1 MSAIIRPAR
10 PEDAAGIAAV
20 QVASW
25 RTTYRGIV
33 PDGYLDGM
41 SVEVGTQRWDAN
53 LAADGALHF
62 VAEDES
68 GGIIGFVSGGRLRE
82 PVGEYDAELWAIY
95 LLEEKQG
102 GGVGRR
108 LVQTLADALLAADYR
123 SMIVWVLQENSAVN
137 FYKRM
142 GAAAVTGKM
151 IEIGGVALP
160 DLALGWKDL
169 SEIGRG

>member
-1 MSAIIRPAR
+1 MNAIIRPAQ

-25 RTTYRGIV
+25 RTTYCGIV

-41 SVEVGTQRWDAN
+41 SVEVGATRWVAN
-53 LAADGALHF
+53 LATAGALNYI
-62 VAEDES
+62 AEDES
-68 GGIIGFVSGGRLRE
+68 GIIGFASGGRLRE

-95 LLEEKQG
+95 LLQEKQG
-102 GGVGRR
+102 GGIGRR
-108 LVQTLADALLAADYR
+108 LVQTLADALLAAGYR
-123 SMIVWVLQENSAVN
+123 SMIVWVLQDNSAVN

-142 GAAAVTGKM
+142 GATAVTGKM